1 MLMASKPVRETA
13 MIKRITLYG
22 SLLLLAAAAAGCP
35 SQRKTS
41 DKDLN
46 LINRSLLRAM
56 LADEGKKD
64 QLVLVDVRKAEP
76 YAAGHIPGA
85 INIPVIDLKK
95 DDPRLAE
102 ARNIVVYA
110 SGQPDDL
117 LSWAAG
123 KKLVALGYV
132 NVFDFRGGME
142 EWTGRRR
149 FEQPLMDRRMEEK
162 AGQ

>member
-1 MLMASKPVRETA
+1 MLQRTVLWA
-13 MIKRITLYG
+13 M
-22 SLLLLAAAAAGCP
+22 LLLPAAFLPGCP
-35 SQRKTS
+35 SQPKTS

-46 LINRSLLRAM
+46 LINRSLLHAM
-56 LADEGKKD
+56 MQDEKHKD
-64 QLVLVDVRKAEP
+64 ELVVIDVRKPTP
-76 YAAGHIPGA
+76 YAEGHIPGA
-85 INIPVIDLKK
+85 INIPVVDLKK
-95 DDPRLAE
+95 DDPRLAK
-102 ARNIVVYA
+102 AKTIVVYA

-149 FEQPLMDRRMEEK
+149 FEQPMMDRRMEEK

>member
-1 MLMASKPVRETA
+1 MHHEANTMFQRTILWA
-13 MIKRITLYG
+13 M
-22 SLLLLAAAAAGCP
+22 LLLPAVALPGCP

-41 DKDLN
+41 DKDLSI
-46 LINRSLLRAM
+46 INRTLLNAM
-56 LADEGKKD
+56 MQDEKTKD
-64 QLVLVDVRKAEP
+64 KLLVIDVRKPAP
-76 YAAGHIPGA
+76 YAEGHIPGA
-85 INIPVIDLKK
+85 INIPMIELKK

-102 ARNIVVYA
+102 AKNIVVY
-110 SGQPDDL
+110 GDGKPDDL
-117 LSWAAG
+117 LSAAAG
-123 KKLVALGYV
+123 KKLVAFGYV